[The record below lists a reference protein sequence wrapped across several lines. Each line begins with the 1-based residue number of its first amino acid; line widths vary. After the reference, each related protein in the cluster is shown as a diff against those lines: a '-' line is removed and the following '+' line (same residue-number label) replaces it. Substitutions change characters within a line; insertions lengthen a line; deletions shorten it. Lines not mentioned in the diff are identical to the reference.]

1 MSKDRDDERNT
12 GMPGEETFSLEEIL
26 AEFGGGAAK
35 PRWKEDTIPFP
46 VTPRSQRT
54 APSPAGPPGPGKV
67 VSFPSG
73 RREDPP
79 PVPPP
84 QPEPEEPPEDGDKV
98 LEFPGEEGPASDN
111 PIAEGLN
118 RLFQKAD
125 DYAGHMFE
133 EEGKEDDE
141 EVRRAEEYIPGTD
154 EEEPEEVFRER
165 RPRRQPPPAPDLPAA
180 ELARRY
186 GKGLK
191 SMGVRSVLV
200 FLLLLPAL
208 YLTLG
213 LFPYPAVLTPELRV
227 LALAGIQ
234 GAAMLLGLDVLMRGL
249 FRLLRL
255 ELGMDTL
262 LVFAAAATLA
272 DALTMYRLDPRD
284 GQMPYC
290 AAIVLGIFFL
300 LRGARRKRR
309 GLRMACRTAAS
320 AAQPYLVTLDEG
332 KWNGWDTYA
341 KWSGEPIGFGRQ
353 MQAADGAE
361 RIFHRVC
368 PLLFIACL
376 LLSVV
381 ASIGRGAPERL
392 LWCLSAMLTA
402 CASLSGALCFALPWL
417 SLTQRLSKSG
427 AAIAGWDGVTATG
440 GSGILLNDTDFF
452 PPGCVSLNGIKIF
465 GDFPVDK
472 VVSDTATLIRDAGC
486 GLDKLFHDLLRAQG
500 CVYRRASDFCV
511 YEGGLS
517 AVIRDQQVLVGSASF
532 MHLMEITLP
541 QGLNVKNAVFCAID
555 GELAGI
561 FALNYTLHGALEP
574 SLNSLIR
581 NRVTPVMAT
590 RDFNLIPAMLRQ
602 RFKLP
607 VDKME
612 FPPPLD
618 RKSTRLNSSH

>member
-1 MSKDRDDERNT
+1 ME
-12 GMPGEETFSLEEIL
+12 
-26 AEFGGGAAK
+26 GGHHPLSGDA
-35 PRWKEDTIPFP
+35 PFP
-46 VTPRSQRT
+46 AHGAVSRRAARAGQGGVFPVG
-54 APSPAGPPGPGKV
+54 PAGGPA
-67 VSFPSG
+67 
-73 RREDPP
+73 

-341 KWSGEPIGFGRQ
+341 KWSGSPSASVARCRPPTGRSGSSTGS
-353 MQAADGAE
+353 ARCCSSRAFCSVWWPPSAGA
-361 RIFHRVC
+361 RRNGCSGAC
-368 PLLFIACL
+368 PPCSPPAPPCP
-376 LLSVV
+376 
-381 ASIGRGAPERL
+381 GR
-392 LWCLSAMLTA
+392 
-402 CASLSGALCFALPWL
+402 CASPCRG
-417 SLTQRLSKSG
+417 
-427 AAIAGWDGVTATG
+427 
-440 GSGILLNDTDFF
+440 
-452 PPGCVSLNGIKIF
+452 
-465 GDFPVDK
+465 
-472 VVSDTATLIRDAGC
+472 
-486 GLDKLFHDLLRAQG
+486 
-500 CVYRRASDFCV
+500 
-511 YEGGLS
+511 
-517 AVIRDQQVLVGSASF
+517 
-532 MHLMEITLP
+532 
-541 QGLNVKNAVFCAID
+541 
-555 GELAGI
+555 
-561 FALNYTLHGALEP
+561 
-574 SLNSLIR
+574 
-581 NRVTPVMAT
+581 
-590 RDFNLIPAMLRQ
+590 
-602 RFKLP
+602 
-607 VDKME
+607 
-612 FPPPLD
+612 
-618 RKSTRLNSSH
+618 

>member
-1 MSKDRDDERNT
+1 M
-12 GMPGEETFSLEEIL
+12 
-26 AEFGGGAAK
+26 
-35 PRWKEDTIPFP
+35 
-46 VTPRSQRT
+46 
-54 APSPAGPPGPGKV
+54 
-67 VSFPSG
+67 
-73 RREDPP
+73 
-79 PVPPP
+79 
-84 QPEPEEPPEDGDKV
+84 
-98 LEFPGEEGPASDN
+98 
-111 PIAEGLN
+111 
-118 RLFQKAD
+118 
-125 DYAGHMFE
+125 
-133 EEGKEDDE
+133 
-141 EVRRAEEYIPGTD
+141 
-154 EEEPEEVFRER
+154 
-165 RPRRQPPPAPDLPAA
+165 
-180 ELARRY
+180 
-186 GKGLK
+186 
-191 SMGVRSVLV
+191 
-200 FLLLLPAL
+200 
-208 YLTLG
+208 
-213 LFPYPAVLTPELRV
+213 

-440 GSGILLNDTDFF
+440 GSDGAGSWESAHRHDTLGFEVERILPGGIVRSFAYDDIGRLVDARTRKDSRTRHMRRYRWGVADRLLSVEDSRRGETRYSYT
-452 PPGCVSLNGIKIF
+452 P
-465 GDFPVDK
+465 
-472 VVSDTATLIRDAGC
+472 AGQ
-486 GLDKLFHDLLRAQG
+486 LERAE
-500 CVYRRASDFCV
+500 Y
-511 YEGGLS
+511 
-517 AVIRDQQVLVGSASF
+517 
-532 MHLMEITLP
+532 P
-541 QGLNVKNAVFCAID
+541 D
-555 GELAGI
+555 GRE
-561 FALNYTLHGALEP
+561 
-574 SLNSLIR
+574 R
-581 NRVTPVMAT
+581 W
-590 RDFNLIPAMLRQ
+590 
-602 RFKLP
+602 
-607 VDKME
+607 
-612 FPPPLD
+612 
-618 RKSTRLNSSH
+618 RKSDQTGNLYPDRT